1 MNKQNTKKLTLEDFI
16 NKKISKDN
24 KINKTKEIYV
34 ESMDGY
40 LTAKMLSEDKILELL
55 DLSTD
60 DGPFSD
66 QVELNK
72 QLVYHTIP
80 YLQSTELHTALD
92 ITDPLDIVSA
102 IFSIGEIT
110 ALSNELLTFLD
121 IDGTVDK
128 IKN

>member
-1 MNKQNTKKLTLEDFI
+1 MNKKNTKKLTLEDFI
-16 NKKISKDN
+16 NKKISKDK
-24 KINKTKEIYV
+24 KINLIKEIYV

-60 DGPFSD
+60 DGSFSD
-66 QVELNK
+66 QIELNK

-80 YLQSTELHTALD
+80 YLQSPELHTALD
-92 ITDPLDIVSA
+92 ITDPFDIVSA

-110 ALSNELLTFLD
+110 ALANELLTFLD